1 MSKPIFLTGFMGT
14 GKSKIGLLLARRLKR
29 EFLDTDRMIEER
41 AGQSIPDIF
50 VLHGEDAFRSVEHQC
65 VREAAGRNG
74 AVIALGGG
82 AITQEKNWEVIREA
96 GILVC
101 LQATPETIL
110 ERVSRKED
118 RPLLAGL
125 TRPQKLAKIRDLL
138 EERAPYYERADIKIT
153 STDDRA
159 PDRIVEDLAKRL
171 EVGDGDN

>member
-1 MSKPIFLTGFMGT
+1 MTKPIFLTGFMGT

-41 AGQSIPDIF
+41 AGQSIPNIF
-50 VLHGEDAFRSVEHQC
+50 TDHGEDAFRSVEHQC
-65 VREAAGRNG
+65 VREAAGRTR

-82 AITQEKNWEVIREA
+82 AITQDKNWNLISKV

-138 EERAPYYERADIKIT
+138 SERAPYYDRADIKIT

-159 PDRIVEDLAKRL
+159 PEHIADDLAKRL
-171 EVGDGDN
+171 EGPVGNH